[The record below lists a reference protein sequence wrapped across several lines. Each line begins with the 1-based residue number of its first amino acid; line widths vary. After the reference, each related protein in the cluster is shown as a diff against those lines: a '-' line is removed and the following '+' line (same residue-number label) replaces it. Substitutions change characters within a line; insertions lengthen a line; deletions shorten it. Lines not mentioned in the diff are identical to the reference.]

1 MKATTFVV
9 LCLVFVLTS
18 SGEAFAWLYP
28 EHRDIM
34 YRAIERLD
42 ESRRKQLDKLWVA
55 ARRGFDK
62 RLTLSVLDT
71 SLTEDHEAI
80 DYPAWS
86 AIGGDHSCSPKG
98 MLDNV
103 LRTDWILDVADITS
117 RLKRKIAEA
126 GKSRALRINAMRDA
140 DIELQRADPEYATR
154 AGSNNVHFLL
164 SRRIHGMSPK
174 EYSVECYKPG
184 TPLNALGAYGWYHYS
199 ALEKALRLK
208 RETLS
213 EDERSQLTLA
223 MLADEAFA
231 LHFLEDVFAS
241 GHVAGTWGDA
251 SQRKGTHDY
260 YNERGIE
267 TETWDKKT
275 VILVGDAWM
284 RDEDCEL
291 AAATVRKSIEQIVDA
306 SMGVGKSNL
315 IQFFGAISSSPDTL
329 DVCSGTFIQ
338 SREVDSVG
346 SHLIADVIRST
357 PVPGL
362 TEGLGQLPRFRSELG
377 PFIGLAPAARGGTY
391 FGGFD
396 NEQKEVGAGGGLDMA
411 LRFGLGLEGVIN
423 EAGDGLAFLDV
434 GIRQDVASSSKFGT
448 NPVLAEGGSIT
459 SAIPARTAYT
469 LRIRMPFWLVPFD
482 LLLAAPLALIS
493 TDTYTAMAV
502 VAGNGGLIPWQA
514 GIASSIGRF
523 QVMLGREVGVS
534 FYGYGKEEDRFFFPS
549 DSSKNS
555 PYLVAVRSIKLDFP
569 VLEYRP
575 FRTFSTDQS
584 SSLTIQLGAGVDF
597 PTVTHAISPVN
608 LTVPDLSPIWT
619 VGVRMVFD
627 WRYYF

>member
-1 MKATTFVV
+1 MKATTSVV
-9 LCLVFVLTS
+9 LSFVFILTMTRD
-18 SGEAFAWLYP
+18 ACAWLYP

-42 ESRRKQLDKLWVA
+42 DARRKQLDELWLA
-55 ARRGFDK
+55 ARRGFEK
-62 RLTLSVLDT
+62 RLTSSILDT
-71 SLTEDHEAI
+71 SRTEKHDAI

-103 LRTDWILDVADITS
+103 LHTDWILEVADITS

-126 GKSRALRINAMRDA
+126 GTNRAKRINAMRDA

-164 SRRIHGMSPK
+164 SRRKIGMSPK
-174 EYSVECYKPG
+174 DYSSECYRSG

-213 EDERSQLTLA
+213 DDERSKLTLS

-260 YNERGIE
+260 YNEHGIE

-291 AAATVRKSIEQIVDA
+291 AATTVRKSIEQIIDA
-306 SMGVGKSNL
+306 SMGVGQSQQ
-315 IQFFGAISSSPDTL
+315 IQFFGAILTTPDTL
-329 DVCSGTFIQ
+329 DVCSGTVIQ
-338 SREVDSVG
+338 SRQVDSMA
-346 SHLIADVIRST
+346 SHLIVDVIRST
-357 PVPGL
+357 PIPGL

-377 PFIGLAPAARGGTY
+377 TFIGLAPAARAGTY
-391 FGGFD
+391 FGGFS
-396 NEQKEVGAGGGLDMA
+396 EKQTQVGAGGGLDMA

-423 EAGDGLAFLDV
+423 ESGDGLAFLDV
-434 GIRQDVASSSKFGT
+434 GIRQDAASSSKFGT

-459 SAIPARTAYT
+459 ATIPARSAYT

-482 LLLAAPLALIS
+482 LLIAAPLALIS

-502 VAGNGGLIPWQA
+502 VAGNGGVIPWQA

-534 FYGYGKEEDRFFFPS
+534 FYGYGSEEDRFFFPT
-549 DSSKNS
+549 DSSKNT
-555 PYLVAVRSIKLDFP
+555 PYLVAMRSIKLDFP

-584 SSLTIQLGAGVDF
+584 SSLIIQLGGAVDF
-597 PTVTHAISPVN
+597 PTVAHPISPVN
-608 LTVPDLSPIWT
+608 LAIPHLDPIWS
-619 VGVRMVFD
+619 VGIRLVFD

>member
-1 MKATTFVV
+1 
-9 LCLVFVLTS
+9 
-18 SGEAFAWLYP
+18 
-28 EHRDIM
+28 M

-42 ESRRKQLDKLWVA
+42 EARRKHLDELWSA

-62 RLTLSVLDT
+62 RLTSSILDT
-71 SLTEDHEAI
+71 TNTESHDAI

-86 AIGGDHSCSPKG
+86 AIGGDHSCSPMG
-98 MLDNV
+98 MLENV

-126 GKSRALRINAMRDA
+126 GANRAKRINAMRDA

-164 SRRIHGMSPK
+164 SRKAHGMSAK
-174 EYSVECYKPG
+174 EYSAECYRPG

-213 EDERSQLTLA
+213 DEEKSKITLA

-260 YNERGIE
+260 YNEHGIE

-291 AAATVRKSIEQIVDA
+291 AAATVRKSIEQIIDA
-306 SMGVGKSNL
+306 SMGVGRSQQ
-315 IQFFGAISSSPDTL
+315 IQFFGAISSEPDSL
-329 DVCSGTFIQ
+329 DVCSGTLIQ
-338 SREVDSVG
+338 SREVDTTASR
-346 SHLIADVIRST
+346 LIVDVIRST
-357 PVPGL
+357 PIPGL

-377 PFIGLAPAARGGTY
+377 TFIGLVPAARAGTY

-396 NEQKEVGAGGGLDMA
+396 DKQKEVGAGGGLDMA
-411 LRFGLGLEGVIN
+411 LRFGLGLEGIIN
-423 EAGDGLAFLDV
+423 ESGDGLAFLDV
-434 GIRQDVASSSKFGT
+434 GIRQDAASTSKFGA

-459 SAIPARTAYT
+459 AAIPARSAYT
-469 LRIRMPFWLVPFD
+469 LRLRMPFWLVPFD
-482 LLLAAPLALIS
+482 LLIAAPLALIS

-502 VAGNGGLIPWQA
+502 VAGNGGVIPWQA
-514 GIASSIGRF
+514 GIASSVGRF

-534 FYGYGKEEDRFFFPS
+534 FYGYGKEEDRFFFPI
-549 DSSKNS
+549 DSSS
-555 PYLVAVRSIKLDFP
+555 STPYLVAMRSIKIDFP

-584 SSLTIQLGAGVDF
+584 SSLILQLGGAVDF

-608 LTVPDLSPIWT
+608 MSLPDLGPIWT
-619 VGVRMVFD
+619 IGIRLVFD

>member
-9 LCLVFVLTS
+9 LCLICILTS
-18 SGEAFAWLYP
+18 TREAVAWLYP

-42 ESRRKQLDKLWVA
+42 ETRRKQLDELWAA

-71 SLTEDHEAI
+71 SRTENHTAI

-126 GKSRALRINAMRDA
+126 EGNRAQRINAMRDA
-140 DIELQRADPEYATR
+140 DIQLQRADPEYATR

-164 SRRIHGMSPK
+164 SRRKIGMSPK
-174 EYSVECYKPG
+174 DYSEECYKPG
-184 TPLNALGAYGWYHYS
+184 TPLNALGAYGWYHYN
-199 ALEKALRLK
+199 AIEKAVRLQ
-208 RETLS
+208 RETLTD
-213 EDERSQLTLA
+213 EERSKLALA

-231 LHFLEDVFAS
+231 LHFLEDVFSS

-260 YNERGIE
+260 YNEQGIE
-267 TETWDKKT
+267 TETWDKRT

-291 AAATVRKSIEQIVDA
+291 AAATVRKSIEQILDA
-306 SMGVGKSNL
+306 SMGVGRSNE
-315 IQFFGAISSSPDTL
+315 IQFFGPISAAPDTL
-329 DVCSGTFIQ
+329 DICNGTVIQ
-338 SREVDSVG
+338 SRQVDSAA
-346 SHLIADVIRST
+346 SHLIVEVIRST

-377 PFIGLAPAARGGTY
+377 AFIGLAPAARAGTY
-391 FGGFD
+391 FGGFAQQ
-396 NEQKEVGAGGGLDMA
+396 QKEIGAGGGLDIA
-411 LRFGLGLEGVIN
+411 VRFGLGLEGVIN
-423 EAGDGLAFLDV
+423 ETGDGLAFLDV
-434 GIRQDVASSSKFGT
+434 GVRQDAASSSKFGT

-459 SAIPARTAYT
+459 ATIPARSAYT
-469 LRIRMPFWLVPFD
+469 LRVRMPFWLIPFD

-493 TDTYTAMAV
+493 TDTYSAMAV
-502 VAGNGGLIPWQA
+502 VAGNGGVIPWQA

-534 FYGYGKEEDRFFFPS
+534 FYGYGKEEDRFFFPT
-549 DSSKNS
+549 DSSRS
-555 PYLVAVRSIKLDFP
+555 APYLVAMRSIKLDFP
-569 VLEYRP
+569 VLEYRA

-584 SSLTIQLGAGVDF
+584 SSLLIQLGAGVDF
-597 PTVTHAISPVN
+597 PTVIHPISPAD
-608 LTVPDLSPIWT
+608 LAVPDLDPIWT
-619 VGVRMVFD
+619 VGIRMVFD

>member
-1 MKATTFVV
+1 
-9 LCLVFVLTS
+9 
-18 SGEAFAWLYP
+18 
-28 EHRDIM
+28 M

-42 ESRRKQLDKLWVA
+42 EAQRKKLEELWST

-62 RLTLSVLDT
+62 RLTASVLDT
-71 SLTEDHEAI
+71 SRTENHDAI

-126 GKSRALRINAMRDA
+126 GTNRAKRINAMRDA

-164 SRRIHGMSPK
+164 SRRKPGMTPK
-174 EYSVECYKPG
+174 EYSSECYKPG

-199 ALEKALRLK
+199 ALEKALRLS

-213 EDERSQLTLA
+213 EDEKSKLTLA

-306 SMGVGKSNL
+306 SMGVGQSNL

-329 DVCSGTFIQ
+329 DVCSGTVIQ
-338 SREVDSVG
+338 SRKVDSMA
-346 SHLIADVIRST
+346 SHLIVDVIRST

-377 PFIGLAPAARGGTY
+377 PFIGLAPAARAGTY

-396 NEQKEVGAGGGLDMA
+396 DKQTEVGAGGGLDMA

-434 GIRQDVASSSKFGT
+434 GVRLDAASSSKFGT

-459 SAIPARTAYT
+459 AAIPARTAYT

-482 LLLAAPLALIS
+482 LLIAAPLALIS

-502 VAGNGGLIPWQA
+502 VAGNGGVIPWQA
-514 GIASSIGRF
+514 GIASSVGRF

-534 FYGYGKEEDRFFFPS
+534 FYGYGKEEDRFFFPA
-549 DSSKNS
+549 DSSKSS

-569 VLEYRP
+569 LLEYRP

-584 SSLTIQLGAGVDF
+584 SSLIIQLGGGVDI

-608 LTVPDLSPIWT
+608 LAVPNLSPIWS
-619 VGVRMVFD
+619 VGIRLVFD